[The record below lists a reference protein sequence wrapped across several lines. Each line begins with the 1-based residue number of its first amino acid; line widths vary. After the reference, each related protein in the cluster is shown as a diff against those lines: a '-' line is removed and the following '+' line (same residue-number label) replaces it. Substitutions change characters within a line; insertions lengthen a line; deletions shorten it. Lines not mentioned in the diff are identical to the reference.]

1 MPGPG
6 WRPVSWRALRHI
18 ARLAE
23 VAEQAAEA
31 VCDALVPVGLAF
43 PAAFPG
49 VVSELALKA
58 EAFAEPRRV
67 LRGGDELGTGQ
78 IEVALARA
86 FLGQAQ
92 AVSAGRRS

>member
-1 MPGPG
+1 
-6 WRPVSWRALRHI
+6 VDALG
-18 ARLAE
+18 
-23 VAEQAAEA
+23 
-31 VCDALVPVGLAF
+31 DALVAVDFAL
-43 PAAFPG
+43 PASLSG
-49 VVSELALKA
+49 VVGKLLLEA